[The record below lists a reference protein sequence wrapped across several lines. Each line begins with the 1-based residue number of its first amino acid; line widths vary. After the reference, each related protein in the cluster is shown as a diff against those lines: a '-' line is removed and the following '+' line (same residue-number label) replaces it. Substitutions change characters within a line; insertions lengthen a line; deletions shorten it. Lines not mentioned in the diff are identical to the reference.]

1 MTDTPNEPLLVSAMR
16 RHASNPRVHVRMG
29 VPGAHSS
36 ISTTAAGFLAE
47 LDAYVEDV
55 RAEAARTV
63 TAEQVEAAA
72 KALFRQ
78 VLGQGWENE
87 PDGVQVF
94 YRRRGARILTAAG
107 FTVPELAE
115 GS

>member
-16 RHASNPRVHVRMG
+16 RHASNPRVHVRVG

-36 ISTTAAGFLAE
+36 ISTTAAEFLAE

-55 RAEAARTV
+55 RAEARTA
-63 TAEQVEAAA
+63 TALE
-72 KALFRQ
+72 
-78 VLGQGWENE
+78 
-87 PDGVQVF
+87 
-94 YRRRGARILTAAG
+94 AAG